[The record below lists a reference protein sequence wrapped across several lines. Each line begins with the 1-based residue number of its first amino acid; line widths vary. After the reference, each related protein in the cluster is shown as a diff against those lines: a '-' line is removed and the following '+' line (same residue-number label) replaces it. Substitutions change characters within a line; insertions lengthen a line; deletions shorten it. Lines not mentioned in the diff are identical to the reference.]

1 MIGIYRR
8 NDSFYLSKSGELY
21 DNRDEEREAIVM
33 KNFGELFLEAM
44 TDGKL
49 SAVADDLQR
58 RYLKETT
65 MDDILKMICLLKEEA
80 KQSENTV
87 DMDGYLM
94 IKNVRDE
101 MDRHAQWQLRLIAPH
116 HNEQANLLSPKE
128 LFRYPFPKFSD
139 DITVL
144 SDIIWDMTLGSDQ
157 VDGRDEVPLDEQASE
172 FSMDDKEVSD
182 HVYNDD
188 WEDEGSQRYHEPE
201 TNL

>member
-101 MDRHAQWQLRLIAPH
+101 MNRHAQWQLRLIAPH

-128 LFRYPFPKFSD
+128 LFRYPFLKFSD

-144 SDIIWDMTLGSDQ
+144 SDIIWDITLGSDQ